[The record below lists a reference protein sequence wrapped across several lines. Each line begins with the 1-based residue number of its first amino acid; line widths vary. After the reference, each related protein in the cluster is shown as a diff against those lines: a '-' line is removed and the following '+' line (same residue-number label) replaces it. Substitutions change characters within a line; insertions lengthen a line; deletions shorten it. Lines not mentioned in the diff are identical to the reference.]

1 MARINDLMK
10 VHRLIDDM
18 FFEHQ
23 RALLHFEFEKALTSL
38 EVYESTLIR
47 HMQDEEEVLLPVYA
61 ELASLPGAGAA
72 KLFFDDHEKMRGYV
86 ESFKEKTARLASE
99 PDIDRA
105 LLQLLDREAFY
116 LRLCGHHD
124 KRETEFLY
132 PILEDSLSETEKEML
147 LSEIDLSV
155 GSSVEAITAV

>member
-1 MARINDLMK
+1 MVRINDLMK

-72 KLFFDDHEKMRGYV
+72 KLLFDDHEKMRGYV

>member
-1 MARINDLMK
+1 MK

-47 HMQDEEEVLLPVYA
+47 HMQDEEEVLRPVYA

>member
-1 MARINDLMK
+1 MVRINDLIK

-23 RALLHFEFEKALTSL
+23 RALLHFDFKKALTSL

-47 HMQDEEEVLLPVYA
+47 HMQDEEEVLLPAYA

-72 KLFFDDHEKMRGYV
+72 RLFFDDHEKMRGYV

-132 PILEDSLSETEKEML
+132 PILEERLSDVEKRQL
-147 LSEIDLSV
+147 LSNIDLTPVSTH
-155 GSSVEAITAV
+155 SMATEA

>member
-1 MARINDLMK
+1 MVRINDLMK

-47 HMQDEEEVLLPVYA
+47 HRQDEEEVLLPVYA

>member
-1 MARINDLMK
+1 MK

-99 PDIDRA
+99 PDKDRA

>member
-47 HMQDEEEVLLPVYA
+47 HMQDEENVLLPVYG
-61 ELASLPGAGAA
+61 EISSVPGAGAA
-72 KLFFDDHEKMRGYV
+72 KLFYDDHEKMRGYV
-86 ESFKEKTARLASE
+86 ESFKEKTARLGSE
-99 PDIDRA
+99 PDVDRA

-132 PILEDSLSETEKEML
+132 QILEERLSDVEKRQL
-147 LSEIDLSV
+147 LSSIDL
-155 GSSVEAITAV
+155 TAVSTHSMATGS